1 MISPEAFISLHSSF
15 VIRSEVKQF
24 KIIATVSSEI
34 IYQTQ
39 QTSHTENIALAT

>member
-1 MISPEAFISLHSSF
+1 MILPEAFISLHSCF
-15 VIRSEVKQF
+15 LICREVEQF

-39 QTSHTENIALAT
+39 QTSHTENIELAT